1 MTYIFHNQER
11 KAIARANFLAR
22 HLLAQNSPTDSSFA
36 YELWEIVSAHM
47 SPISYLTGKKLYLKA
62 GYEPYKG
69 FPLTHK

>member
-1 MTYIFHNQER
+1 MFFNQER

-22 HLLAQNSPTDSSFA
+22 HLSAENSPTDSSFA

-47 SPISYLTGKKLYLKA
+47 SPISYVTGKKLYLKA
-62 GYEPYKG
+62 GYKPYMG